1 MKQISN
7 VSNSILKAFVENS
20 QESVFITDGD
30 GRLLLVNSVAEKL
43 LSVPYEKMKGRTVEE
58 LIRMGYWQNSSVIEA
73 IRTKKP
79 SSAVVYPKNGKKL
92 ISRTTPIFSQEGELI
107 LTITNSTSEDSIKDL
122 MLQLDKEKNKIKG
135 YKTEIEY
142 LKNYKDAEVVANSA
156 SMKNILEK
164 VNIVAPTESTVVLYG
179 ESGTGKD
186 VIANVIHRKSSRS
199 ENVFLSINR
208 AAVPDNLIES
218 EMFGY
223 EKGAFTGADAKGKIG
238 IFEAAESGTVF
249 LDEIGEIS
257 LAFQSKLLRV
267 LENDEIR
274 KVGGTRNIPVNVRI
288 ICATSKNLKEMVEKG
303 LFREDLYYR
312 LNVFPIELTKLSE
325 RKEDIIPLAE
335 NFLQKLNTKYQTHK
349 TMGERFK
356 NDLMTYPWPGNIR
369 ELRNI
374 VERAY
379 LISGGMTLDYCFY
392 KDDFGVTENKGKVF
406 NEKQNIEIN
415 CTLKEYVKDAEKM
428 YINMALEKTDGNVVK
443 AAKLLGIH
451 RSAIYRKLNE

>member
-7 VSNSILKAFVENS
+7 ISNSILKAFVENS
-20 QESVFITDGD
+20 QESVFITDEE

-43 LSVPYEKMKGRTVEE
+43 LSVPYEKMKGKTVEE
-58 LIRMGYWQNSSVIEA
+58 LIRMGYWKNSSVIEA
-73 IRTKKP
+73 IKTKKP
-79 SSAVVYPKNGKKL
+79 SNAVIYPKNGKKL
-92 ISRTTPIFSQEGELI
+92 ISRTTPIFNQDGELI

-122 MLQLDKEKNKIKG
+122 MMQLDKEKNKIKG
-135 YKTEIEY
+135 YKTEIEQ
-142 LKNYKDAEVVANSA
+142 LKNDKDANVVANSA
-156 SMKNILEK
+156 SMKNILER
-164 VNIVAPTESTVVLYG
+164 VDIVAQTESTVVLYG

-186 VIANVIHRKSSRS
+186 VIANIIHRKSKRHD
-199 ENVFLSINR
+199 NVFLSINC

-223 EKGAFTGADAKGKIG
+223 EKGAFTGADSKGKIG
-238 IFEAAESGTVF
+238 IFEAAEGGTIF

-267 LENDEIR
+267 LENEEIR
-274 KVGGTRNIPVNVRI
+274 KVGGTRNIPIDVRI
-288 ICATSKNLKEMVEKG
+288 ICATSKNLKEMVPKG

-312 LNVFPIELTKLSE
+312 LNVFPIELTKLAE
-325 RKEDIIPLAE
+325 RTEDIIPLAE

-349 TMGERFK
+349 IIGERFK
-356 NDLMTYPWPGNIR
+356 NDLMSYPWPGNIR

-379 LISGGMTLDYCFY
+379 LISEGETLDYCFFT
-392 KDDFGVTENKGKVF
+392 DDFTAPRKSENPLEAK
-406 NEKQNIEIN
+406 ENIDIRLS
-415 CTLKEYVKDAEKM
+415 LKEYVKDAEKA
-428 YINMALEKTDGNVVK
+428 YINMALKKTEGNVVK

-451 RSAIYRKLNE
+451 RTAIYRKLNE

>member
-7 VSNSILKAFVENS
+7 VSNSILMAFVENS

-43 LSVPYEKMKGRTVEE
+43 LSVPYAKMKGKTVQE
-58 LIRMGYWQNSSVIEA
+58 LIQMGYWQNSSVIEA
-73 IRTKKP
+73 IKTRKP
-79 SSAVVYPKNGKKL
+79 SSAVIYPKNGKKL
-92 ISRTTPIFSQEGELI
+92 ISRSTPIFSQDGELI
-107 LTITNSTSEDSIKDL
+107 LTITNSTSEDSIKEL
-122 MLQLDKEKNKIKG
+122 MMQLDKEKSKSRS

-142 LKNYKDAEVVANSA
+142 LKNDKDAEVIANSA

-164 VNIVAPTESTVVLYG
+164 VDIVAPTESTVVLYG

-186 VIANVIHRKSSRS
+186 VIANVIHKNSSRR
-199 ENVFLSINR
+199 ENVFLSLNC

-223 EKGAFTGADAKGKIG
+223 EKGAFTGADSKGKIG
-238 IFEAAESGTVF
+238 IFEAAEGGTVF

-267 LENDEIR
+267 LENEEIR
-274 KVGGTRNIPVNVRI
+274 KVGGTRNIPIDVRI
-288 ICATSKNLKEMVEKG
+288 ICATSKNLKAMVEQG

-335 NFLQKLNTKYQTHK
+335 NFLRKLNTKYQTHK
-349 TMGERFK
+349 VMGEHFER
-356 NDLMTYPWPGNIR
+356 DLMTYSWPGNIR

-379 LISGGMTLDYCFY
+379 LISQGEIMDYSFNHDDLTALNNAEGGEEFIPDS
-392 KDDFGVTENKGKVF
+392 
-406 NEKQNIEIN
+406 NID
-415 CTLKEYVKDAEKM
+415 CTLKEYMKNVEKL
-428 YINMALEKTDGNVVK
+428 YIRRALQKTDGNVVK
-443 AAKLLGIH
+443 AANLLGIH
-451 RSAIYRKLNE
+451 RSAIYRKLSE

>member
-199 ENVFLSINR
+199 ENVFLSINC

-288 ICATSKNLKEMVEKG
+288 I
-303 LFREDLYYR
+303 
-312 LNVFPIELTKLSE
+312 
-325 RKEDIIPLAE
+325 
-335 NFLQKLNTKYQTHK
+335 
-349 TMGERFK
+349 
-356 NDLMTYPWPGNIR
+356 
-369 ELRNI
+369 
-374 VERAY
+374 
-379 LISGGMTLDYCFY
+379 
-392 KDDFGVTENKGKVF
+392 
-406 NEKQNIEIN
+406 
-415 CTLKEYVKDAEKM
+415 
-428 YINMALEKTDGNVVK
+428 
-443 AAKLLGIH
+443 
-451 RSAIYRKLNE
+451 

>member
-199 ENVFLSINR
+199 ENVFLSINC

-238 IFEAAESGTVF
+238 IFKRLKAELFFCMKSGKFRLHFNPNFCEYLKMMKFERSEVH
-249 LDEIGEIS
+249 
-257 LAFQSKLLRV
+257 
-267 LENDEIR
+267 
-274 KVGGTRNIPVNVRI
+274 
-288 ICATSKNLKEMVEKG
+288 AT
-303 LFREDLYYR
+303 
-312 LNVFPIELTKLSE
+312 FPLT
-325 RKEDIIPLAE
+325 
-335 NFLQKLNTKYQTHK
+335 
-349 TMGERFK
+349 
-356 NDLMTYPWPGNIR
+356 
-369 ELRNI
+369 
-374 VERAY
+374 
-379 LISGGMTLDYCFY
+379 
-392 KDDFGVTENKGKVF
+392 
-406 NEKQNIEIN
+406 
-415 CTLKEYVKDAEKM
+415 
-428 YINMALEKTDGNVVK
+428 
-443 AAKLLGIH
+443 
-451 RSAIYRKLNE
+451 